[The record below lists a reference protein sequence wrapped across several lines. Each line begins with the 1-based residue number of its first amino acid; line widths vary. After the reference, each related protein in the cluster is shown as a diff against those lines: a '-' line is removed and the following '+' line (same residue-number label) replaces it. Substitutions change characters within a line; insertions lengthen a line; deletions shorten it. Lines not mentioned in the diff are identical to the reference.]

1 MQLTKATQSNLISL
15 KPQNRMKSGRKSAFL
30 ISILIASIV
39 FLIDCRKTPNE
50 EECVENQMHNV
61 KLIAQASEDEIPP
74 TMQQIMLK
82 QILQPDMSRAIVL
95 RCISEKTLKQVQC
108 ELEKEKFK
116 DLQECKKFG
125 KEEPK

>member
-1 MQLTKATQSNLISL
+1 ME
-15 KPQNRMKSGRKSAFL
+15 SGRKSAFL
-30 ISILIASIV
+30 ISILIVSIV

-82 QILQPDMSRAIVL
+82 EILQPAMSRAIVL
-95 RCISEKTLKQVQC
+95 RCMSEKTLKQVRC
-108 ELEKEKFK
+108 ELEKEKFR
-116 DLQECKKFG
+116 DLKECKKFG
-125 KEEPK
+125 KEESK

>member
-1 MQLTKATQSNLISL
+1 
-15 KPQNRMKSGRKSAFL
+15 MKSGRKSAFL
-30 ISILIASIV
+30 ISILIVSIV

-95 RCISEKTLKQVQC
+95 RCISEKTLNRSNANW
-108 ELEKEKFK
+108 
-116 DLQECKKFG
+116 KK
-125 KEEPK
+125 KNLKT

>member
-1 MQLTKATQSNLISL
+1 MMRVTRSNPIPL
-15 KPQNRMKSGRKSAFL
+15 KLQNCMESGRKSAFL
-30 ISILIASIV
+30 ISIFTFSIV

-82 QILQPDMSRAIVL
+82 QILQPEMSRAIVL
-95 RCISEKTLKQVQC
+95 RCMSEKTLKQVQC

-116 DLQECKKFG
+116 DLKECKKFG
-125 KEEPK
+125 KEESK

>member
-1 MQLTKATQSNLISL
+1 MQLMRVTRSNLIPL
-15 KPQNRMKSGRKSAFL
+15 KLQNCMESGRKSAFL
-30 ISILIASIV
+30 ISILTVSIV

-82 QILQPDMSRAIVL
+82 EILQPAMSRAIVL
-95 RCISEKTLKQVQC
+95 RCMSEKTLKQVRC
-108 ELEKEKFK
+108 ELEKEKFR
-116 DLQECKKFG
+116 DLKECKKFG
-125 KEEPK
+125 KEESK

>member
-1 MQLTKATQSNLISL
+1 
-15 KPQNRMKSGRKSAFL
+15 MKSGRKSAFL
-30 ISILIASIV
+30 ISILIVSIV

-108 ELEKEKFK
+108 ELEKKI
-116 DLQECKKFG
+116 
-125 KEEPK
+125 

>member
-1 MQLTKATQSNLISL
+1 MRVTRSNLIPL
-15 KPQNRMKSGRKSAFL
+15 KLQNCMKSGRKSAFL
-30 ISILIASIV
+30 ISIFTFSIV

-82 QILQPDMSRAIVL
+82 QILQPAMSRAIVL
-95 RCISEKTLKQVQC
+95 RCMSEKTLKQVQC
-108 ELEKEKFK
+108 ELAKEKFR
-116 DLQECKKFG
+116 DLKECKKFG
-125 KEEPK
+125 KEESK